1 MANTYGK
8 VSGTFQEIDNA
19 YGKVSG
25 VWQEADEIYAKV
37 SGTWE
42 LVFAAFTPGS
52 IQTLSSGSGSFT
64 VPDGA
69 NAIHIQ
75 ASAGG
80 GGGAAGGVS
89 YDKAGGE
96 SAGAG
101 GGSGAYVSD
110 KVFSVT
116 EGETISYSVGS
127 GGAGGNQTANFG
139 QPKIASAGT
148 NTTLSGSTTG
158 SIFTLGAGG
167 GSSGTGG
174 GVQGPLRTNTAGT
187 AGSATING
195 TAITSGNFRD
205 SDGSTKSVTTL
216 TSGPVGSFNQSGNG
230 SAGDLSGSGNCSG
243 DNCRINGF
251 DGGDSYAGNI
261 AGGSGG
267 SSSGSGTNGSAG
279 TRGSGGGGGAAQTNS
294 GNTNGAVGGNGE
306 IRYRFLRV
314 NQYSALWQIYPNG
327 LVILYT

>member
-8 VSGTFQEIDNA
+8 VSGTFQEIENA

-25 VWQEADEIYAKV
+25 TWQEADEIYAKV

-42 LVFAAFTPGS
+42 LVFAAFTATS
-52 IQTLSSGSGSFT
+52 YTTLSSGSGTFT

-75 ASAGG
+75 AAVGG
-80 GGGAAGGVS
+80 GGGAAGGAG

-116 EGETISYSVGS
+116 QGETITYSIGG
-127 GGAGGNQTANFG
+127 GGAPGNQTSNFA
-139 QPKIASAGT
+139 QPRIASPGT
-148 NTTLSGSTTG
+148 NTTLSGSSAG
-158 SIFTLGAGG
+158 SLFTLGAGG

-187 AGSATING
+187 AGSATVGG
-195 TAITSGNFRD
+195 TPVTSGNFRD
-205 SDGSTKSVTTL
+205 SDGTTKAITTL
-216 TSGPVGSFNQSGNG
+216 DGGPVGTFNQSGNG
-230 SAGDLSGSGNCSG
+230 AVGDLSGSGNCAG
-243 DNCRINGF
+243 DNCQIAGF

-261 AGGSGG
+261 AGGAGAPISGN
-267 SSSGSGTNGSAG
+267 GTAG
-279 TRGSGGGGGAAQTNS
+279 TRGSGGGGGSHHPSSPLSSGAA
-294 GNTNGAVGGNGE
+294 GGNGE
-306 IRYRFLRV
+306 VKYRFLRV
-314 NQYSALWQIYPNG
+314 Q
-327 LVILYT
+327 

>member
-42 LVFAAFTPGS
+42 LVFAAFTATS
-52 IQTLSSGSGSFT
+52 LTTLSSGSGTFI

-75 ASAGG
+75 ASVGG
-80 GGGAAGGVS
+80 GGGAAGGID

-110 KVFSVT
+110 KVFTVT
-116 EGETISYSVGS
+116 EGETISYSIGS
-127 GGAGGNQTANFG
+127 GGAPGNQTANFG
-139 QPKIASAGT
+139 QPRVASAGT
-148 NTTLSGSTTG
+148 NTTLSGSTAG

-187 AGSATING
+187 AGSATISG
-195 TAITSGNFRD
+195 SAITSGNFRD
-205 SDGSTKSVTTL
+205 TDGVTKSVTTL
-216 TSGPVGSFNQSGNG
+216 DSGPVGTFNQSGNG
-230 SAGDLSGSGNCSG
+230 VVGELSGSGNCGG
-243 DNCRINGF
+243 DNCSIAGFNG
-251 DGGDSYAGNI
+251 GASYAGNI
-261 AGGSGG
+261 AGGSGSSPGG
-267 SSSGSGTNGSAG
+267 SSGAG
-279 TRGSGGGGGAAQTNS
+279 TRGSGGGGGSAPT
-294 GNTNGAVGGNGE
+294 TNGSAGGAGE
-306 IRYRFLRV
+306 VKYRFLRV
-314 NQYSALWQIYPNG
+314 N
-327 LVILYT
+327 

>member
-8 VSGTFQEIDNA
+8 VSGTFQEIENA

-25 VWQEADEIYAKV
+25 TWQEADEIYAKV

-75 ASAGG
+75 ASVGG
-80 GGGAAGGVS
+80 GGGAAGGAS

-101 GGSGAYVSD
+101 GGSGAYISD

-314 NQYSALWQIYPNG
+314 N
-327 LVILYT
+327 

>member
-8 VSGTFQEIDNA
+8 VSGTFQEADEVYA
-19 YGKVSG
+19 KASG
-25 VWQEADEIYAKV
+25 TWQDVDEIYAKA

-42 LVFAAFTPGS
+42 LVFSSFEATSFT
-52 IQTLSSGSGSFT
+52 TLSSGSGTFS
-64 VPDGA
+64 VPAKA

-75 ASAGG
+75 AAVGG
-80 GGGAAGGVS
+80 GGGAAGGVD

-110 KVFSVT
+110 QIYSVT
-116 EGETISYSVGS
+116 EGETISYSIGS
-127 GGAGGNQTANFG
+127 GGAPGNQTANYA
-139 QPKIASAGT
+139 QPRIADPGT

-187 AGSATING
+187 AGSATISV
-195 TAITSGNFRD
+195 TPITSGNFRD
-205 SDGSTKSVTTL
+205 SDGTTKSVTTN

-230 SAGDLSGSGNCSG
+230 AVGELVGSGNCGG
-243 DNCRINGF
+243 DNCSIAGF

-261 AGGSGG
+261 AGGAG
-267 SSSGSGTNGSAG
+267 GSGTGGGSPG
-279 TRGSGGGGGAAQTNS
+279 TRGSGGGGGGHIS
-294 GNTNGAVGGNGE
+294 GQGRNGAAGGNGE
-306 IRYRFLRV
+306 IIYRFLKV
-314 NQYSALWQIYPNG
+314 N
-327 LVILYT
+327 

>member
-8 VSGTFQEIDNA
+8 VSGTFQEIENA

-52 IQTLSSGSGSFT
+52 IQTLSSGSGTFT

-75 ASAGG
+75 ASVGG
-80 GGGAAGGVS
+80 GGGAAGGIG

-116 EGETISYSVGS
+116 EGETISYSIGS
-127 GGAGGNQTANFG
+127 GGAPGNQTANFG
-139 QPKIASAGT
+139 QPRTADAGT

-205 SDGSTKSVTTL
+205 SDGTTKAITTL
-216 TSGPVGSFNQSGNG
+216 TSGPVGTFNQSGDG
-230 SAGDLSGSGNCSG
+230 AAGDLTGTGNCSG
-243 DNCRINGF
+243 DNCQIAGF
-251 DGGDSYAGNI
+251 DGGDSYAGNV
-261 AGGSGG
+261 AGGAGAPISGN
-267 SSSGSGTNGSAG
+267 GTAG
-279 TRGSGGGGGAAQTNS
+279 TRGSGGGGGSHHPSSPASDGAA
-294 GNTNGAVGGNGE
+294 GGNGE
-306 IRYRFLRV
+306 VKYRFLRV
-314 NQYSALWQIYPNG
+314 Q
-327 LVILYT
+327 

>member
-8 VSGTFQEIDNA
+8 VSGTFQEIENA

-42 LVFAAFTPGS
+42 LVFAAFTAGTV
-52 IQTLSSGSGSFT
+52 QTLSSGSGTFI

-75 ASAGG
+75 ASVGG

-96 SAGAG
+96 SSGAG

-110 KVFSVT
+110 KVFTVT
-116 EGETISYSVGS
+116 EGETISYSIGG
-127 GGAGGNQTANFG
+127 GGAPGNQTANFG
-139 QPKIASAGT
+139 QPKIGSAGT
-148 NTTLSGSTTG
+148 NTTLSGSTAG

-167 GSSGTGG
+167 GASGTGG

-187 AGSATING
+187 AGSATISG
-195 TAITSGNFRD
+195 SAITSGNFRD
-205 SDGSTKSVTTL
+205 SDGVTKAVTTN

-230 SAGDLSGSGNCSG
+230 VVGGNNGNCSG
-243 DNCRINGF
+243 DNCQI
-251 DGGDSYAGNI
+251 GGSIGGASYAGNV
-261 AGGSGG
+261 AGGAGSPQGG
-267 SSSGSGTNGSAG
+267 STGGTAG
-279 TRGSGGGGGAAQTNS
+279 TRGSGGGGGGAQYGTESITGLGAA
-294 GNTNGAVGGNGE
+294 GGNGE
-306 IRYRFLRV
+306 VKYRFLRV
-314 NQYSALWQIYPNG
+314 N
-327 LVILYT
+327 

>member
-1 MANTYGK
+1 MTHY
-8 VSGTFQEIDNA
+8 TL
-19 YGKVSG
+19 
-25 VWQEADEIYAKV
+25 
-37 SGTWE
+37 
-42 LVFAAFTPGS
+42 LVG
-52 IQTLSSGSGSFT
+52 SSGGGLPATSFVELTSGSSTFS
-64 VPDGA
+64 VPDGY

-75 ASAGG
+75 YAVGG

-110 KVFSVT
+110 KIFSVT
-116 EGETISYSVGS
+116 EGETITYSIGS
-127 GGAGGNQTANFG
+127 GGAGGNQTSNFG
-139 QPKIASAGT
+139 QPKIADAGT

-158 SIFTLGAGG
+158 SLFTLSAGG

-195 TAITSGNFRD
+195 TAITSGIFAD
-205 SDGSTKSVTTL
+205 SDNSVRNVTSN
-216 TSGPVGSFNQSGNG
+216 TSGPTSTFNDSGNG
-230 SAGDLSGSGNCSG
+230 AVGDLTGTGNCSG
-243 DNCRINGF
+243 DNCRISGF

-279 TRGSGGGGGAAQTNS
+279 TRGSGGGGGAAQVTGGGS
-294 GNTNGAVGGNGE
+294 TNGAAGGDGE
-306 IRYRFLRV
+306 IKYRFL
-314 NQYSALWQIYPNG
+314 Q
-327 LVILYT
+327 VI

>member
-42 LVFAAFTPGS
+42 LVFAAFTATS
-52 IQTLSSGSGSFT
+52 YTTLSSGSGSFT
-64 VPDGA
+64 VPQGA

-75 ASAGG
+75 AGVGG
-80 GGGAAGGVS
+80 GGGAAGGAD

-116 EGETISYSVGS
+116 EGETISYSIGG
-127 GGAGGNQTANFG
+127 GGAAGNQTANFK
-139 QPKIASAGT
+139 QPRIASAGT

-230 SAGDLSGSGNCSG
+230 AVGANNGNCSG
-243 DNCRINGF
+243 DNCRI
-251 DGGDSYAGNI
+251 GGSTGAASYAGNI
-261 AGGSGG
+261 AGGAGG
-267 SSSGSGTNGSAG
+267 SSSGSGTAGSAG
-279 TRGSGGGGGAAQTNS
+279 TRGSGGGGGAAQVT
-294 GNTNGAVGGNGE
+294 GGGATNGAVGGNGE

-314 NQYSALWQIYPNG
+314 N
-327 LVILYT
+327 

>member
-75 ASAGG
+75 ASVGG
-80 GGGAAGGVS
+80 GGGAAGGAS

-116 EGETISYSVGS
+116 EGETISYSIGG
-127 GGAGGNQTANFG
+127 GGAAGNQTANYN
-139 QPKIASAGT
+139 QPRIASAGT

-230 SAGDLSGSGNCSG
+230 VVGANNGNCSG
-243 DNCRINGF
+243 DNCRI
-251 DGGDSYAGNI
+251 GGSTGAASYAGNI
-261 AGGSGG
+261 AGGAGG
-267 SSSGSGTNGSAG
+267 SSSGAGTAGSAG
-279 TRGSGGGGGAAQTNS
+279 TRGSGGGGGAAQVNS
-294 GNTNGAVGGNGE
+294 GATNGAAGGNGE

-314 NQYSALWQIYPNG
+314 Q
-327 LVILYT
+327 